1 MPLRLSRRAAGAAA
15 PVSLSDRAY
24 AAIREEILR
33 GQLRPGTPLSRRR
46 LARELGMSVL
56 PVTDALR
63 RLEVD
68 GLVESR
74 ARAGTR
80 VRVPSD
86 ADIHALYELRE
97 ALETQAARLFA
108 RKATPAER
116 LELKVLAGQV
126 DTLFSRMPGCDDP
139 DFRFQVHSQHVRF
152 HMFIA
157 QHARSRLLGEMIER
171 NHVLILNWLFDVG
184 ARRTPL
190 PRHFHTRLVDALVS
204 GDPNAADVAMRAH
217 VQYRPVGD
225 RGELRRADGVRVA
238 RAETSG
244 DGGQP
249 RQHESTKKKVLAS
262 KDELQPDLNLPRVDP
277 RAGQHAEVGRSQ
289 LTARLIEEGAV
300 GQIEDL
306 DAGLEIFRTHH
317 ESLVG

>member
-1 MPLRLSRRAAGAAA
+1 MRQTQQSSVPSTSSRLFVPLRLSRRAAGAAA

-33 GQLRPGTPLSRRR
+33 GQLRPGMPLSRRR

-126 DTLFSRMPGCDDP
+126 DTLFSRLPACDDP
-139 DFRFQVHSQHVRF
+139 DFRFRVHSQHVRF

-204 GDPNAADVAMRAH
+204 GDPHAADAAMRAH
-217 VQYRPVGD
+217 VQYGLS
-225 RGELRRADGVRVA
+225 EI
-238 RAETSG
+238 SG
-244 DGGQP
+244 NFD
-249 RQHESTKKKVLAS
+249 A
-262 KDELQPDLNLPRVDP
+262 
-277 RAGQHAEVGRSQ
+277 
-289 LTARLIEEGAV
+289 LTASEWRERKPSATATASH
-300 GQIEDL
+300 DS
-306 DAGLEIFRTHH
+306 AKARKRK
-317 ESLVG
+317 S

>member
-1 MPLRLSRRAAGAAA
+1 MRQTQQSSVPSTSSRLFVPLRLSRRGAAA
-15 PVSLSDRAY
+15 PVSLSARAY
-24 AAIREEILR
+24 GAIREEILR

-86 ADIHALYELRE
+86 ADIRALYELRE

-116 LELKVLAGQV
+116 LELQVLAGQV
-126 DTLFSRMPGCDDP
+126 DTLFSRLPACDDP
-139 DFRFQVHSQHVRF
+139 DFRFRVHSQHVRL

-184 ARRTPL
+184 ARRTAL
-190 PRHFHTRLVDALVS
+190 PRHFHARLVDALVS
-204 GDPNAADVAMRAH
+204 GDPNAADAAMRAH
-217 VQYRPVGD
+217 VQYGLSEIAGNFDALTASEWRERKEVSSLKS
-225 RGELRRADGVRVA
+225 EVR
-238 RAETSG
+238 S
-244 DGGQP
+244 Q
-249 RQHESTKKKVLAS
+249 K
-262 KDELQPDLNLPRVDP
+262 
-277 RAGQHAEVGRSQ
+277 AEVR
-289 LTARLIEEGAV
+289 R
-300 GQIEDL
+300 
-306 DAGLEIFRTHH
+306 RK
-317 ESLVG
+317 